1 MFRRKRS
8 DTTIKTIEATYRID
22 LKARGDM
29 KAGSILKDRGF
40 DSVSQLVKAY
50 RGRSTS
56 PARKRRIYISFHKED
71 FRYVSAFCLMAK
83 NPRVDFD
90 FYNGS
95 LREAIDSENMTYVR
109 QQIRE
114 MIRRVSIIVCL
125 VGNGTASRDWV
136 DWELR
141 TAAALRKGICGVRIN
156 STYGQFPPLLHEIG
170 APIARWNTDAI
181 NAAIECAAARR
192 S

>member
-1 MFRRKRS
+1 MFRRKRR
-8 DTTIKTIEATYRID
+8 DTTIKTIEKTYGID
-22 LKARGDM
+22 LNARSDM
-29 KAGSILKDRGF
+29 AAGSILEDRGF

-50 RGRSTS
+50 RGRLTS

-83 NPRVDFD
+83 NPRVEFD
-90 FYNGS
+90 FYNES
-95 LREAIDSENMTYVR
+95 LREAINSQNMTYVR

-114 MIRRVSIIVCL
+114 MIRRASIIVCL

-141 TAAALRKGICGVRIN
+141 TAVDLRKGICGVRIN
-156 STYGQFPPLLHEIG
+156 NSYGKFPPLLREIG
-170 APIARWNTDAI
+170 APLAPWNTGAI
-181 NAAIECAAARR
+181 IAAIECAAARR